1 MQSAV
6 KQLKEAKRFNKMA
19 AALIVIMLII
29 MGFMVRDMRYWADQY
44 EELTGRYEVL
54 YEELKGGEEQ

>member
-44 EELTGRYEVL
+44 EGLAGRYEVL
-54 YEELKGGEEQ
+54 YEEMKGGEEQ

>member
-29 MGFMVRDMRYWADQY
+29 MGFMVRGMRYWADQY
-44 EELTGRYEVL
+44 EELAGRYEVL
-54 YEELKGGEEQ
+54 YEELKDGEQQ

>member
-29 MGFMVRDMRYWADQY
+29 MGFMVRDRRYWADQY
-44 EELTGRYEVL
+44 EELEGRYEVL
-54 YEELKGGEEQ
+54 YEELKGGEQQ

>member
-1 MQSAV
+1 MQSVV

-29 MGFMVRDMRYWADQY
+29 MGFMVRDMRYWTDQY
-44 EELTGRYEVL
+44 EELAGRYEVL
-54 YEELKGGEEQ
+54 YEELKGGEQQ